1 MSRQKLS
8 SIMAAFSTASRLD
21 AVNIGLMLVSC
32 AVAFLVPFELFLFS
46 YAVLG
51 PLHYLTEISWLHDKN
66 YYTKSRWDA
75 MVLLIIGLVLTL
87 TYFNGIY
94 GLGFDLPDST
104 FANLVYVAFF
114 GALVMVFVKNRFYR
128 IAGLVLIAL
137 SYGLSKHF
145 AVFLTVFLPT
155 LIHVYVFTGLFMLYG
170 ALKSKSKLGLISVAV
185 LIICPIL
192 LFTLFP
198 DFKPFGP
205 TTYGRDAYIGL
216 IPGNDERGPVPV
228 GFIGLN
234 QQTLGMF
241 FGMGPQDG
249 TAGFEYWLDAVFS
262 SKAGIL
268 LMRFIAFAYTYHYLN
283 WFSKTRII
291 QWHKVSKARFAIV
304 LLFWVAS
311 LGVYFYNYALGL
323 QWLFFLSFL
332 HVLLEFPLN
341 YVSIAGIG
349 QAIRS
354 AFSGGGKGGTPIPAG
369 AATPVPK
376 KGAQPQRAA
385 AR

>member
-1 MSRQKLS
+1 
-8 SIMAAFSTASRLD
+8 MAALSPAHRLD
-21 AVNIGLMLVSC
+21 AVNIGLMLLSC

-75 MVLLIIGLVLTL
+75 LILLLIGLALTL
-87 TYFNGIY
+87 SYFNGIY
-94 GLGFDLPDST
+94 GLGFDLPDTT
-104 FANLVYVAFF
+104 FANLTYIAFF
-114 GALVMVFVKNRFYR
+114 GALVMVFVKNKFYK

-155 LIHVYVFTGLFMLYG
+155 LIHVYIFTGLFMLYG
-170 ALKSKSKLGLISVAV
+170 ALKSKSRMGLISVGV
-185 LIICPIL
+185 LILCPIL

-205 TTYGRDAYIGL
+205 TTYGRDAYIGM
-216 IPGNDERGPVPV
+216 IPGNDERGPLPV

-234 QQTLGMF
+234 QQTLSMF
-241 FGMGPQDG
+241 FGMGAGDAG
-249 TAGFEYWLDAVFS
+249 TVGFEYWLSAVFS

-291 QWHKVSKARFAIV
+291 QWHKVPKVRFAIV
-304 LLFWVAS
+304 LGFWVAS
-311 LGVYFYNYALGL
+311 LAVYFYNYALGL

-349 QAIRS
+349 QAVRD
-354 AFSGGGKGGTPIPAG
+354 AVSGGNKNGTPMTAGTAKTPAG
-369 AATPVPK
+369 R
-376 KGAQPQRAA
+376 GAQRAI